1 MNNRSPFQIV
11 ILISCILT
19 GLVGLIT
26 GSSSPASIAEVYG
39 DWAVLWN
46 IGVVLGGAGT
56 LGAMF
61 SPVPANLLVER
72 VGMIWLATMFFAYG
86 VAIALYNDP
95 DRVVAGLGTDLALA
109 TACLVRAYQ
118 ISRQL
123 AALRQA
129 LREGRAE

>member
-11 ILISCILT
+11 ILVACVLT

-46 IGVVLGGAGT
+46 VGVVLGGVGT

-72 VGMIWLATMFFAYG
+72 VGMIWLATMFFAYA

-123 AALRQA
+123 ALLRAALR
-129 LREGRAE
+129 RSE